1 MMDTTSKYI
10 FIVINTHKKT
20 SLMFFIHDLMSI
32 TIKPANIK
40 KYKLQIQHK
49 IYIYILQIHYIKNL
63 NCINITHS

>member
-1 MMDTTSKYI
+1 MQHLKYI
-10 FIVINTHKKT
+10 EPRKKRK

-49 IYIYILQIHYIKNL
+49 IYIYITNSLHKKLKLYKYNTFISR
-63 NCINITHS
+63 C